1 MYDYIVNNLKE
12 EKGPLLDHLH
22 NMDKHVKTMYKELL
36 DEAASQRKLH
46 EKNIELNHKMEAL
59 RQEVKHKSNYL
70 NQSQRKIQVFDHRI
84 RMTIRD
90 VDYL

>member
-1 MYDYIVNNLKE
+1 MLVNNLKE

-46 EKNIELNHKMEAL
+46 EKNIELNS
-59 RQEVKHKSNYL
+59 KSSSETII
-70 NQSQRKIQVFDHRI
+70 SQGLGSNSPMHFL
-84 RMTIRD
+84 MFW
-90 VDYL
+90 VDSCPV